1 VPIITLTTD
10 LGTKDYYVG
19 SLKGALLAQCPEVS
33 IVDITHEIKPF
44 DMLQASIVVRN
55 SYRDFPKGTIH
66 IIGVNPDVTEDSRHL
81 VVSIH
86 EQFFIM
92 PDNGMFSLIFDSVA
106 DEVVALSLQQRSEML
121 SFPTK
126 DIYVTAAAHLA
137 RGGSPNVIG
146 KPVKDLTEL
155 VMFRAV
161 SEDRL
166 IRGMA
171 VYIDHYGNVLT
182 NIDRNLF
189 KQFNKYENFSIQLR
203 RSEYEIKEISKTYG
217 DVPNGEKLALFGTTG
232 FLEISINRGD
242 ASKLLGINQSDIIRI
257 EFYDHTNR

>member
-1 VPIITLTTD
+1 MPIITLTTD

-19 SLKGALLAQCPEVS
+19 SLKGAILAQSPDAT

-55 SYRDFPKGTIH
+55 IYRDFPEGTIH

-86 EQFFIM
+86 NQYFIM

-106 DEVVALSLQQRSEML
+106 DEVVALTLQQRSEML

-126 DIYVTAAAHLA
+126 DIYVTAASHLA

-161 SEDRL
+161 SEEKL

-189 KQFNKYENFSIQLR
+189 KQFNMFQHFSIQLR